1 MGALIEKRK
10 VKMLATASYIYCF
23 NSNHFGMYHIQRI
36 MRVIKKEWTF
46 VLNSSEFVQL
56 SVFKFVEKTSV
67 FFDPN
72 EFSGP

>member
-1 MGALIEKRK
+1 MAERSLVDTLEPLKHYILCLIR
-10 VKMLATASYIYCF
+10 VILV
-23 NSNHFGMYHIQRI
+23 MYHIQWT

>member
-1 MGALIEKRK
+1 MIVILSMYLIIMEMS
-10 VKMLATASYIYCF
+10 VIYIVSD
-23 NSNHFGMYHIQRI
+23 SNHFGMYHIQRI